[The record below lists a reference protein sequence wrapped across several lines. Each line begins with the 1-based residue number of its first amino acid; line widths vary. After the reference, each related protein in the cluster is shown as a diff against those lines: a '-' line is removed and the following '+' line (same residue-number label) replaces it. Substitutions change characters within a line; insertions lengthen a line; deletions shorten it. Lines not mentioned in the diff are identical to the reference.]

1 MREGGKINQSCAFK
15 NPSFWFSH
23 KTKHAIFVFQE
34 KQLRAEETH
43 MAAEMNSRFKRIYG
57 IIRIMNGWNVRM
69 IRKSGLT

>member
-1 MREGGKINQSCAFK
+1 
-15 NPSFWFSH
+15 
-23 KTKHAIFVFQE
+23 
-34 KQLRAEETH
+34 